1 MAAHR
6 RQFRRR
12 LLFQHRRPRL
22 FRDRSNPLETLDEDE
37 VFERFRF
44 HPQTIMYL
52 IGLLP
57 NLAHPTK
64 RNNPLPPLIQVL
76 VCLRYLATG
85 AIHLLIGD
93 SLNISRSAAGHCIRG
108 IALHIAGLA
117 QRFIVFPNNTAAE
130 TKHGFS
136 SIEGFPNVL
145 GCIDCTHIRL
155 KKPNNNEADFV
166 NRKGYHSLNVQM
178 CCDHK
183 FVITSCVDNWPGSV
197 HDSRI
202 FRQSALCA

>member
-6 RQFRRR
+6 RQFRR
-12 LLFQHRRPRL
+12 LLLVPHRRLRL
-22 FRDRSNPLETLDEDE
+22 FKDRSNPPETMEEDE

-44 HPQTIMYL
+44 HPQTVMYL

-93 SLNISRSAAGHCIRG
+93 YIH
-108 IALHIAGLA
+108 
-117 QRFIVFPNNTAAE
+117 
-130 TKHGFS
+130 
-136 SIEGFPNVL
+136 
-145 GCIDCTHIRL
+145 
-155 KKPNNNEADFV
+155 
-166 NRKGYHSLNVQM
+166 
-178 CCDHK
+178 
-183 FVITSCVDNWPGSV
+183 
-197 HDSRI
+197 
-202 FRQSALCA
+202 

>member
-12 LLFQHRRPRL
+12 FLFQHRRPRL
-22 FRDRSNPLETLDEDE
+22 FSDRSNPLETLEEDE

-93 SLNISRSAAGHCIRG
+93 SLNISRSAAGHCIPG

-136 SIEGFPNVL
+136 FIAG
-145 GCIDCTHIRL
+145 
-155 KKPNNNEADFV
+155 K
-166 NRKGYHSLNVQM
+166 
-178 CCDHK
+178 
-183 FVITSCVDNWPGSV
+183 
-197 HDSRI
+197 
-202 FRQSALCA
+202 